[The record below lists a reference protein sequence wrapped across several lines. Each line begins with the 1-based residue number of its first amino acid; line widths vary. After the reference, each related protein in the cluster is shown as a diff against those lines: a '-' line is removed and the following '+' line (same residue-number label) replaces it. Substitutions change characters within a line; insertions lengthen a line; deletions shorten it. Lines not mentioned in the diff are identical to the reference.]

1 MSLYSMLKDKDS
13 KTAIPIP
20 IPIPISR
27 KPKNIQPIKKQII
40 REPIATKVSSK
51 QNIPEQGPTRNYKVN
66 DPYDPNIPNEFDRVK
81 EFKMREKKRK
91 RKDILTKAMEYQL
104 SQNKSNMM
112 AHFGSSKLKSK
123 MKSESI
129 PSQSLSTNPV
139 KIDLN
144 ISADEVYL
152 RRLKMS
158 MNQNTEKNTVTKPK
172 DNIPQVLILLDKT
185 VNTPS
190 LYDDICVECE
200 KYGPVM
206 DCKILETEK
215 TLRIFVEFEFRAD
228 AETAVV
234 HMHGKLFKSVP
245 MLVKFS

>member
-51 QNIPEQGPTRNYKVN
+51 QNIPEQGSTRNYKVN

-104 SQNKSNMM
+104 SQNSNRNCNKTDLLESNMM

-172 DNIPQVLILLDKT
+172 VKIPQVLILLDKT

-228 AETAVV
+228 AETG
-234 HMHGKLFKSVP
+234 M
-245 MLVKFS
+245 